1 MFTKSAEYYDA
12 IYAAVGKN
20 YEQEAARLHGF
31 IQTHK
36 RSPGNTLLDI
46 GCGTGAHLP
55 YLRPCYTIEGLDLNA
70 EILAVAQQKFPDV
83 AFHQGDMVDFN
94 LGRAFAVV
102 TCLFSSIGY
111 VKTMSRLQ
119 QALQTLARH
128 TLPGGLVLIEPW
140 FSPGI
145 MRPGFLQA
153 LLVDQPDLKIA
164 RISRTDIEGNV
175 SLLNFHYLIATPEGV
190 EYKTERHELGLF
202 THEEY
207 LAAFTASGL
216 TVVHDPEGL
225 DGRGLYIGSKP
236 A

>member
-20 YEQEAARLHGF
+20 YEQEAARLHSF

-36 RSPGNTLLDI
+36 RTPDDTLLDI

-55 YLRPCYTIEGLDLNA
+55 YLRPFYTIEGLDLDA
-70 EILAVAQQKFPDV
+70 EILAVAKQNFPDL

-111 VKTMSRLQ
+111 VKTLPRLQ
-119 QALQTLARH
+119 QAIQNLARH
-128 TLPGGLVLIEPW
+128 TSPGGVVVIEPW
-140 FSPGI
+140 FGP
-145 MRPGFLQA
+145 RVLQPGFLHA
-153 LLVDQPDLKIA
+153 LLVDQPKLKVA
-164 RISRTDIEGNV
+164 RISRNEIEGNV
-175 SLLNFHYLIATPEGV
+175 SILNFHYLIATPEAV

-202 THEEY
+202 THEES
-207 LAAFTASGL
+207 LAAFMASGL
-216 TVVHDPEGL
+216 TVVHDSEGL
-225 DGRGLYIGSKP
+225 DGRGLYIGIKS

>member
-20 YEQEAARLHGF
+20 YEQEAERLHSF

-36 RSPGNTLLDI
+36 RAPGNTLLDI
-46 GCGTGAHLP
+46 ACGTGAHLR
-55 YLRPCYTIEGLDLNA
+55 YLRPFYTVEGLDADA

-111 VKTMSRLQ
+111 VKTLPRLQ
-119 QALQTLARH
+119 QAIQNLAAH
-128 TLPGGLVLIEPW
+128 TLPSGLVLIEPW
-140 FSPGI
+140 FSPGFL
-145 MRPGFLQA
+145 RPDYLGA
-153 LLVDQPDLKIA
+153 LLVDQSELKVA
-164 RISRTDIEGNV
+164 RISRTEIVGNV

-207 LAAFTASGL
+207 LAAFTAGGL
-216 TVVHDPEGL
+216 TVVHDAEGL
-225 DGRGLYIGSKP
+225 DGRGLYIGVKP
-236 A
+236 L